1 MGPLAVFAAKS
12 RTVLEDSAGVVPFSR
27 GSLGGDGLLILIA
40 FNSFALRLFRLRVT
54 LGLEVSIMLH
64 QPVALPESEEAQ
76 VRELHR
82 MLQLG
87 SPALVGANG
96 ERLELPEAVFRLLKD
111 IVRNM
116 QHGRAIVLV
125 PENQQLTTQR
135 AADLLGVSRPHLI
148 KLLETG
154 DLPYHKV
161 GSHRRVYLKDLVAY
175 QKRRD
180 LERKAALNRIA
191 KEAFES
197 GLYDRTGIPEGGE
210 DE

>member
-1 MGPLAVFAAKS
+1 M
-12 RTVLEDSAGVVPFSR
+12 
-27 GSLGGDGLLILIA
+27 
-40 FNSFALRLFRLRVT
+40 FNEPVT
-54 LGLEVSIMLH
+54 
-64 QPVALPESEEAQ
+64 LPESDEAQ
-76 VRELHR
+76 IRELNR
-82 MLQLG
+82 MLQFG
-87 SPALVGANG
+87 TPALVGADG
-96 ERLELPEAVFRLLKD
+96 ERLDLPDAVFRLLKD

-116 QHGRAIVLV
+116 QLGRAIALI

-148 KLLETG
+148 KLVESG
-154 DLPYHKV
+154 ELPYHKV
-161 GSHRRVYLKDLVAY
+161 GSHRRIYFKDLIAY

-180 LERKAALNRIA
+180 VERKAALDRIA

>member
-1 MGPLAVFAAKS
+1 
-12 RTVLEDSAGVVPFSR
+12 
-27 GSLGGDGLLILIA
+27 
-40 FNSFALRLFRLRVT
+40 
-54 LGLEVSIMLH
+54 MLH
-64 QPVALPESEEAQ
+64 EPVALPESEEVQ
-76 VRELHR
+76 IRDLNR

-87 SPALVGANG
+87 SPALVGADG
-96 ERLELPEAVFRLLKD
+96 ERLELPGTVFRLLKD

-116 QHGRAIVLV
+116 QLGRAVVLI

-148 KLLETG
+148 KLLEAG
-154 DLPYHKV
+154 ELPHHKA
-161 GSHRRVYLKDLVAY
+161 GSHRRIYLKDLAAY

-180 LERKAALNRIA
+180 MERKAALDRIA

-210 DE
+210 DG